1 MLLFLWCPD
10 RENFKFTPHSWCS
23 WDFLVV
29 LDFENLWKKNDN
41 LAVFRVNALDSISV
55 CCCVPR
61 TDFAILSE
69 LYHEEGAVLFGRE
82 VRRLKVSKC
91 NKPLVGLR
99 GSQSLVERP
108 NWCQENLSLVLR
120 DPTDVK
126 KQLCLQ
132 ASAACLFHHSAQI
145 YPAEDMRFSWRSD
158 RVSSWA
164 SPNLRERRGRAS

>member
-1 MLLFLWCPD
+1 M
-10 RENFKFTPHSWCS
+10 
-23 WDFLVV
+23 
-29 LDFENLWKKNDN
+29 
-41 LAVFRVNALDSISV
+41 AVFRVNALDSISV

-82 VRRLKVSKC
+82 VRRLKKC
-91 NKPLVGLR
+91 RNAIIPLLD
-99 GSQSLVERP
+99 LKD
-108 NWCQENLSLVLR
+108 LSLVLR

-132 ASAACLFHHSAQI
+132 ASAACMFHHSAQI

-158 RVSSWA
+158 S
-164 SPNLRERRGRAS
+164 L

>member
-29 LDFENLWKKNDN
+29 LDFENLWKKNDD

-55 CCCVPR
+55 CCYVPR

-82 VRRLKVSKC
+82 VRRLKKC
-91 NKPLVGLR
+91 RNAISPLSDL
-99 GSQSLVERP
+99 ED
-108 NWCQENLSLVLR
+108 LSLVLR

>member
-10 RENFKFTPHSWCS
+10 RENFKFTPHSRCS

-29 LDFENLWKKNDN
+29 LDFENLWKKNDD
-41 LAVFRVNALDSISV
+41 LAVSRVSALDSISV
-55 CCCVPR
+55 CGCVPR

-69 LYHEEGAVLFGRE
+69 LYREGGTILFGRE
-82 VRRLKVSKC
+82 VRRLKRSR
-91 NKPLVGLR
+91 NAISPSPDL
-99 GSQSLVERP
+99 ED
-108 NWCQENLSLVLR
+108 LSLVLR

-132 ASAACLFHHSAQI
+132 ASAACLFHHNAQI
-145 YPAEDMRFSWRSD
+145 CPAEDMRFRWRSG

-164 SPNLRERRGRAS
+164 SLNLRERRWRAS

>member
-29 LDFENLWKKNDN
+29 LDFENLWKKNDD

-69 LYHEEGAVLFGRE
+69 LYHEEGAVLFGRD
-82 VRRLKVSKC
+82 VRRLKKC
-91 NKPLVGLR
+91 RNAISPLSDL
-99 GSQSLVERP
+99 ED
-108 NWCQENLSLVLR
+108 LSLVLR

-126 KQLCLQ
+126 KQLCQQ

>member
-29 LDFENLWKKNDN
+29 LDFENLWKKNDD

-82 VRRLKVSKC
+82 VRRLKKC
-91 NKPLVGLR
+91 RNAISPLSDL
-99 GSQSLVERP
+99 ED
-108 NWCQENLSLVLR
+108 LSLVLR

>member
-1 MLLFLWCPD
+1 MLLGLFSCTW
-10 RENFKFTPHSWCS
+10 
-23 WDFLVV
+23 
-29 LDFENLWKKNDN
+29 LWKLVKEEWR
-41 LAVFRVNALDSISV
+41 LGCFSSQCTWQHFRLLLCPQDWLCNSFWI
-55 CCCVPR
+55 VPWR
-61 TDFAILSE
+61 GGCTFWKGSE
-69 LYHEEGAVLFGRE
+69 KIK
-82 VRRLKVSKC
+82 KVSKC

-99 GSQSLVERP
+99 GSQSRVERP